1 MARCAACGI
10 EGRLS
15 KEHLIHRDIAR
26 AAVGDFSLE
35 PEKARSQLSG
45 NYSLRS
51 THPQKPAIPVLDP
64 RDGVIKDL
72 LCSWCNSTWA
82 QELEVAAAR
91 HMHKFAAGDVRL
103 KRGLV
108 LRWLAFFTTKML
120 AYHRGTWDRAEFPY
134 GDSLYEI
141 ACGWPLGRGSRL
153 LMARID
159 SARTWSFQWAM
170 RIETNETGSTFC
182 SGLGMRGLIWML
194 SGTSAP
200 TTRSEWARP
209 YTFAQRYMRLHDVGP
224 VADEPLEDFGFR
236 ADNTMYVEL
245 FA

>member
-1 MARCAACGI
+1 M
-10 EGRLS
+10 
-15 KEHLIHRDIAR
+15 HQDIAR
-26 AAVGDFSLE
+26 AALGDFSLK
-35 PEKARSQLSG
+35 PEQARSRLSG

-64 RDGVIKDL
+64 RSGVIKDL
-72 LCSWCNSTWA
+72 LCADCNNTWS
-82 QELEVAAAR
+82 QELEAAAAR

-103 KRGLV
+103 NRSLV

-134 GDSLYEI
+134 GDSLHEI

-170 RIETNETGSTFC
+170 RTETHETGSTFL

-194 SGTSAP
+194 CGSSAP
-200 TTRSEWARP
+200 TTRSAWAGP
-209 YTFAQRYMRLHDVGP
+209 YTPAKRYMRLRDVRP

-236 ADNTMYVEL
+236 ADSTMYVEL